1 MPLSPDEQRCVLGA
15 CRLLA
20 RLRGGSWAIV
30 EGATLDDL
38 HPDSKSP
45 EVLVSNG
52 TLSAAIEVTELRG
65 GSVWNE
71 HGVSWRTLQSVLR
84 PRREGHFLLVPSDDF
99 RLPIS
104 KAVVRQLKQQIEVAA
119 QSLHE
124 EGAVAVVRVPRSA
137 VVSLANPT
145 LPGYVYCCHHSMPE
159 VLHAASSQITG
170 AYMLVDCDQWEHTF
184 QTDIGRSLA
193 AQRIANACNRRL
205 AGEITTAEWDEEW
218 ALHLMDVNGSGV
230 EILCA
235 TAAVSVPGMVAE
247 DVSRAV
253 AAKHRKFAGQQWADL
268 HVLVMDARFSLTS
281 TDYAALALSHVP
293 DEQLSQLDV
302 IALAHGDDTEMV
314 WEKPSL

>member
-104 KAVVRQLKQQIEVAA
+104 KAFVRQLKQQIEVAA
-119 QSLHE
+119 QSLHD

-137 VVSLANPT
+137 EVSLANPT
-145 LPGYVYCCHHSMPE
+145 LPGYVFCCHHSMPE

-184 QTDIGRSLA
+184 QTDIGRSQA

-205 AGEITTAEWDEEW
+205 DGEITTAEWDEEW

-247 DVSRAV
+247 DVSRAM
-253 AAKHRKFAGQQWADL
+253 AAKHRKFAGQRWADL

-302 IALAHGDDTEMV
+302 IALAHGDDIEIV
-314 WEKPSL
+314 WEKT

>member
-1 MPLSPDEQRCVLGA
+1 M
-15 CRLLA
+15 
-20 RLRGGSWAIV
+20 
-30 EGATLDDL
+30 
-38 HPDSKSP
+38 
-45 EVLVSNG
+45 
-52 TLSAAIEVTELRG
+52 
-65 GSVWNE
+65 
-71 HGVSWRTLQSVLR
+71 
-84 PRREGHFLLVPSDDF
+84 
-99 RLPIS
+99 
-104 KAVVRQLKQQIEVAA
+104 
-119 QSLHE
+119 
-124 EGAVAVVRVPRSA
+124 VRVPRSA